1 MTTLLNV
8 HRVKYQC
15 SCGSFKSLCYLYF
28 CRHCLKI
35 KCKDCVTLEVD
46 CRFCPSCYEHLQSHE
61 AIARKNRCQ
70 SCFSCPS
77 CNHTLVTRATNATSI
92 PLSNLNTTSDNTNIS
107 SSSGGGADADDNT
120 SNSTNVSGLQT
131 PSKKVYYLA
140 CSVCRWSTRDIH
152 LADQPTINSWKAQDN
167 IHEGR
172 FNELLQ
178 HYKQIATR
186 EKQERDR
193 KKYTTVKLRNTI
205 TTTTN
210 RSSTDKYGLLTP
222 LTRRGI
228 RTSGVLKTPSLSE
241 TVNITNLLPKPS
253 EPIENIEELDENFFL
268 NNTFDF
274 NKLTTITQRLN
285 SVESQPLLID
295 QLYPLAKNF
304 TSKQSKRCKECDH
317 NVLKPEPSPKLI
329 KFKLHQMAL
338 FFIPEIRIW
347 HHPTWSINDNNPCIL
362 SIINQLDEK
371 IILKLYTLDEI
382 REENNDNNKELIER
396 INQLDENI
404 LTSQLIFPL
413 EKERSVQLH
422 AHVEPNE
429 TDTKINDELRQ
440 NDSKDLVIYR
450 KFAKIAIRC
459 FIKIKNSNIKKIRA
473 AFIIEHRVVGISSIV
488 STPTPTTTNTNP
500 ITQNIR
506 HIILID
512 FGSIDEPALP
522 LHSALT

>member
-35 KCKDCVTLEVD
+35 KCKDCVILEVD

-61 AIARKNRCQ
+61 AITRKNRCQ
-70 SCFSCPS
+70 SCFSCP
-77 CNHTLVTRATNATSI
+77 CCDHTLVTRATNTTATMPVS
-92 PLSNLNTTSDNTNIS
+92 LNTTLDSASTAASGIDPDDSIS
-107 SSSGGGADADDNT
+107 S
-120 SNSTNVSGLQT
+120 TNASGLQT

-140 CSVCRWSTRDIH
+140 CSVCRWSTRDIR
-152 LADQPTINSWKAQDN
+152 LVDQPTLNSWKAQDN

-193 KKYTTVKLRNTI
+193 KRYSTVKLRTGI
-205 TTTTN
+205 PTPTTS
-210 RSSTDKYGLLTP
+210 RSSSDKYGLLAP

-228 RTSGVLKTPSLSE
+228 RTGGILKTPSLNDSS
-241 TVNITNLLPKPS
+241 TTTNPTPKSSDPITEI
-253 EPIENIEELDENFFL
+253 EPLDENFFL
-268 NNTFDF
+268 NNSYDF

-285 SVESQPLLID
+285 SVEIQPSTID
-295 QLYPLAKNF
+295 RLYPLAKHF

-347 HHPTWSINDNNPCIL
+347 HHPTWSINDNNPCVV
-362 SIINQLDEK
+362 SIVNQLDEQTT
-371 IILKLYTLDEI
+371 LKLYTLDEI
-382 REENNDNNKELIER
+382 REENTDKDLIAR
-396 INQLDENI
+396 INQLDEYI
-404 LTSQLIFPL
+404 LTSQLTLPL
-413 EKERSVQLH
+413 NKDRSIRLH

-429 TDTKINDELRQ
+429 TDTKMDDEFRQ
-440 NDSKDLVIYR
+440 SDSKELVLYR

-459 FIKIKNSNIKKIRA
+459 FLKIKSSDVKTILG
-473 AFIIEHRVVGISSIV
+473 AFIVEHRVVGISPIV
-488 STPTPTTTNTNP
+488 STPTPTSSNP
-500 ITQNIR
+500 ITQDVR

-512 FGSIDEPALP
+512 FGSINEPALP
-522 LHSALT
+522 LHSSLA

>member
-1 MTTLLNV
+1 MTTLLNL

-35 KCKDCVTLEVD
+35 KCKDCVILEVD

-61 AIARKNRCQ
+61 AITRKNRCQ
-70 SCFSCPS
+70 SCFSCPC
-77 CNHTLVTRATNATSI
+77 CNHTLVTRATNTSAAM
-92 PLSNLNTTSDNTNIS
+92 PVSLNTTPDSGNT
-107 SSSGGGADADDNT
+107 GGGDADE
-120 SNSTNVSGLQT
+120 SISSTNVSGLQT

-140 CSVCRWSTRDIH
+140 CSVCRWSTRDIR
-152 LADQPTINSWKAQDN
+152 LADQPTLNSWKAQDN

-193 KKYTTVKLRNTI
+193 KRYSTVKLRSALPTA
-205 TTTTN
+205 TTS
-210 RSSTDKYGLLTP
+210 RSSSDKYGLLAP
-222 LTRRGI
+222 VTRRGI
-228 RTSGVLKTPSLSE
+228 RTSGILKSPSLAESP
-241 TVNITNLLPKPS
+241 NPTNSTLKPS
-253 EPIENIEELDENFFL
+253 DPITEIEPLDENLFL
-268 NNTFDF
+268 SNTFDF

-285 SVESQPLLID
+285 SVEIQPLIVD
-295 QLYPLAKNF
+295 RLYPLAKHF

-347 HHPTWSINDNNPCIL
+347 HHPAWSTTESNPCVL
-362 SIINQLDEK
+362 SIVNQLDEQTT
-371 IILKLYTLDEI
+371 LKLYTLDEI
-382 REENNDNNKELIER
+382 REENTDKDLIDR
-396 INQLDENI
+396 INQLDEYI
-404 LTSQLIFPL
+404 LTSQLTLPMT
-413 EKERSVQLH
+413 KDRSVKLH
-422 AHVEPNE
+422 PHVEPNE
-429 TDTKINDELRQ
+429 TDTKLDDEFRQ
-440 NDSKDLVIYR
+440 NDSRELVLYR

-459 FIKIKNSNIKKIRA
+459 YIKLKSSSVKTILG
-473 AFIIEHRVVGISSIV
+473 AFIIEHRVVGISPIV
-488 STPTPTTTNTNP
+488 STPTAISSNP
-500 ITQNIR
+500 VTRNVR

-512 FGSIDEPALP
+512 FGPTDKPALT
-522 LHSALT
+522 LHSSLA

>member
-70 SCFSCPS
+70 NCFSCPS
-77 CNHTLVTRATNATSI
+77 CNHTLVTRATNSSST
-92 PLSNLNTTSDNTNIS
+92 NLNTTPDNTNIS
-107 SSSGGGADADDNT
+107 SSGGGDVDDNM
-120 SNSTNVSGLQT
+120 SNSTNASGLQT

-178 HYKQIATR
+178 NYKQIATR

-205 TTTTN
+205 STSTN

-228 RTSGVLKTPSLSE
+228 RTSGVLKTPSLNE
-241 TVNITNLLPKPS
+241 TINTTTNLLPKPS
-253 EPIENIEELDENFFL
+253 ETIENIESLDENFFL

-285 SVESQPLLID
+285 SVESQPLTID
-295 QLYPLAKNF
+295 HLYPFAKHF

-338 FFIPEIRIW
+338 FFIPE
-347 HHPTWSINDNNPCIL
+347 
-362 SIINQLDEK
+362 
-371 IILKLYTLDEI
+371 
-382 REENNDNNKELIER
+382 
-396 INQLDENI
+396 
-404 LTSQLIFPL
+404 
-413 EKERSVQLH
+413 
-422 AHVEPNE
+422 
-429 TDTKINDELRQ
+429 
-440 NDSKDLVIYR
+440 
-450 KFAKIAIRC
+450 
-459 FIKIKNSNIKKIRA
+459 
-473 AFIIEHRVVGISSIV
+473 
-488 STPTPTTTNTNP
+488 
-500 ITQNIR
+500 
-506 HIILID
+506 
-512 FGSIDEPALP
+512 
-522 LHSALT
+522 

>member
-1 MTTLLNV
+1 MATLLNV

-35 KCKDCVTLEVD
+35 KCKDCVILEVD

-61 AIARKNRCQ
+61 AITRKNRCQ
-70 SCFSCPS
+70 SCFSCPC
-77 CNHTLVTRATNATSI
+77 CNHTLVTRATNTTAAAS
-92 PLSNLNTTSDNTNIS
+92 PSLNITPDSTTTASLDVDDTIS
-107 SSSGGGADADDNT
+107 S
-120 SNSTNVSGLQT
+120 STNVSGLQT

-140 CSVCRWSTRDIH
+140 CSVCRWSTRDIR
-152 LADQPTINSWKAQDN
+152 LVDQPTLNSWKAQDN

-193 KKYTTVKLRNTI
+193 KRYSTVKLR
-205 TTTTN
+205 TTMPTTAN
-210 RSSTDKYGLLTP
+210 RSTSSSDKYGLLAP

-228 RTSGVLKTPSLSE
+228 RTSGILKTPSLTESTNPANPSPKSAE
-241 TVNITNLLPKPS
+241 T
-253 EPIENIEELDENFFL
+253 IEQIEALDENLFL
-268 NNTFDF
+268 NDSFDF

-285 SVESQPLLID
+285 SVEIQPLTID
-295 QLYPLAKNF
+295 RLYPLAKNF

-347 HHPTWSINDNNPCIL
+347 YHPTWSLNDNNSCIL
-362 SIINQLDEK
+362 SIINQLDEQTTLK
-371 IILKLYTLDEI
+371 IYTLDEI
-382 REENNDNNKELIER
+382 REENTDKELIER
-396 INQLDENI
+396 INQFDENI
-404 LTSQLIFPL
+404 LTSKLIFPL

-429 TDTKINDELRQ
+429 TDTKIDDELRQ

-459 FIKIKNSNIKKIRA
+459 FIKIKSNNVKTVLS
-473 AFIIEHRVVGISSIV
+473 AFIIEHRVVGISPIV
-488 STPTPTTTNTNP
+488 STPTPTGPNP
-500 ITQNIR
+500 ISQNVR
-506 HIILID
+506 HIVFID
-512 FGSIDEPALP
+512 FGSIDESALP

>member
-8 HRVKYQC
+8 QRVKYQC
-15 SCGSFKSLCYLYF
+15 SCGSFKSLCFLYF

-61 AIARKNRCQ
+61 AITRKNRCQ
-70 SCFSCPS
+70 NCFSCPS
-77 CNHTLVTRATNATSI
+77 CYHTLVTRATNSLVAL
-92 PLSNLNTTSDNTNIS
+92 PSNLNITPENMNV
-107 SSSGGGADADDNT
+107 GVDADDSL
-120 SNSTNVSGLQT
+120 SNSTNTSGLQT

-193 KKYTTVKLRNTI
+193 KRYSTVKLRNTI
-205 TTTTN
+205 ATSTT
-210 RSSTDKYGLLTP
+210 RSSSDKYGVLTP

-228 RTSGVLKTPSLSE
+228 RTGGILKTPSLNE
-241 TVNITNLLPKPS
+241 NLIPANSSPKPS
-253 EPIENIEELDENFFL
+253 DPIEIIEPLDENLFL
-268 NNTFDF
+268 SDSFDF

-285 SVESQPLLID
+285 SVESQPLTID
-295 QLYPLAKNF
+295 HLYPLAKNF

-338 FFIPEIRIW
+338 FFIPEVRIW
-347 HHPTWSINDNNPCIL
+347 HHPAWSFDDNNPCII
-362 SIINQLDEK
+362 SVINQVDEK
-371 IILKLYTLDEI
+371 TLIKLYTLDEI
-382 REENNDNNKELIER
+382 RQENDENNSELIER
-396 INQLDENI
+396 IGQLDENTLTSI
-404 LTSQLIFPL
+404 LTFPI

-422 AHVEPNE
+422 PHVEPNDV
-429 TDTKINDELRQ
+429 DTKINDELRQ
-440 NDSKDLVIYR
+440 NDPKDLVIHR
-450 KFAKIAIRC
+450 KFAKLAIRC
-459 FIKIKNSNIKKIRA
+459 FVKIKNSDVKRVQA
-473 AFIIEHRVVGISSIV
+473 AFVIEHRVVGISSIV
-488 STPTPTTTNTNP
+488 STPTTANSNP
-500 ITQNIR
+500 NAKNIR

-522 LHSALT
+522 LHSALV